1 MTRTPTLRSL
11 ALPLVAVLVFAGVL
25 TAAGMHENEV
35 RLDRFDRATVGDALP
50 PGWDVRPVRGHEAPV
65 TEVVDDPDLGPVLRF
80 RSVSQAAFFGNELDT
95 RLDAGAGTL
104 EWSWRVDRTIPN
116 ADLRVP
122 EADDALARVMVV
134 FGDRGLFSRP
144 DILFYTWGNTE
155 TVGTDFPSRVSD
167 DLHIIVVRNADD
179 PTGEWVT
186 EERDLL
192 ADYRAAFGED
202 PEPVTAVGFMSDTEN
217 LPTEGTSFL
226 GPVVWVPES

>member
-1 MTRTPTLRSL
+1 MTQTRTLRTL
-11 ALPLVAVLVFAGVL
+11 ALPLLAVLAFAGVL
-25 TAAGMHENEV
+25 TAAVARDDDV
-35 RLDRFDRATVGDALP
+35 RLDGSDRATVGDALP

-80 RSVSQAAFFGNELDT
+80 ESASQAAFFGNELDT
-95 RLDAGAGTL
+95 RLDPAGGTL
-104 EWSWRVDRTIPN
+104 EWRWRVDRTIRR

-155 TVGTDFPSRVSD
+155 PVGTDFPSRVGD
-167 DLHIIVVRNADD
+167 NLHIIVLRNADD

-186 EERDLL
+186 ERRDLL
-192 ADYRAAFGED
+192 EDYRAAFGED
-202 PEPVTAVGFMSDTEN
+202 PEPVTGVGFMSDTEN

-226 GPVVWVPES
+226 GPVIWVPES